1 MFRRSLLGLTM
12 VAISMPGAA
21 APAAGDGL
29 ARAEGVDQALS
40 DRLITYRGDLS
51 FRGVPMHG
59 AIDLEFRLF
68 ATDEAAAPL
77 AEPVVAHDWPVND
90 GVVLVGLDFGAG
102 VAVPDEGAWL
112 EIAVDGV
119 ILSPRQFIPPQG
131 WSMRGSVKRGEG
143 RPALAIE
150 NDFDPD
156 ATDQLASDQ
165 LPSEHLAADATR
177 LDDSP
182 REGAQPGEAARD
194 ARDGDAARR
203 TPRLERGGAIEAMES
218 LDGERRAEARDDRR
232 RGNNGGDDNGTGDD
246 GHENFLYAAG
256 DRFISATDSVYI
268 NIDSD
273 NTDPDTRVF
282 EIGKNRGGDAG
293 GDTLFRL
300 FEGGGAEFGGGV
312 DIAGGTTVSG
322 PAHFFSN
329 LRADGQVEINAGVDI
344 FGNVDIEGD
353 LAVTGFRLD
362 SKTQPGFVLT
372 SDSSGNASWQAP
384 APPSGAASGDLA
396 GSYPNPHLATLATS
410 LAKVSGGAMM
420 SGGDRIGIGTATPS
434 QLLHVVNTGSTFS
447 RAIHARSTSS
457 GGTLYGVFG
466 ESDSITGAGVRGQ
479 ANHATGGNAGVWGE
493 TLSSGGTAVFAR
505 SLAGSG
511 TNYGVRAQVSSAAG
525 YAGHFSGGRNY
536 FQNAV
541 GVGTLN
547 PAADVEIR
555 PPSGNADLLLR
566 RTDATHGFN
575 LGANATRLFVSYS
588 DGSTFDDHL
597 AITDGGLVG
606 INTTNPSSTL
616 HVVGEGLFTDG
627 IKPGDAADTMSILDS
642 AIDAPASLDIDA
654 ASNLTVDATTTL
666 RLEGATVN
674 LVGQANAS
682 IQAPTV
688 SITGLGTLGIGGSN
702 GGFTLGVNGTAA
714 KPGGGSWSVLSDE
727 RLKREVRPLERS
739 LDTLLRLH
747 GVTFE
752 YIDGASALASPGRH
766 TGFLAQEVERV
777 IPEWVHRGEDGYLSI
792 GVTGFE
798 AMAVEALRDL
808 RAEKDC
814 EVARLRAENA
824 DLRSRLEA
832 IERALAELQTRPS
845 NGDAR

>member
-1 MFRRSLLGLTM
+1 MFRRSLVCLTM
-12 VAISMPGAA
+12 VVVSMPGAA
-21 APAAGDGL
+21 SAAASDGL
-29 ARAEGVDQALS
+29 SRADAPDATLS

-68 ATDEAAAPL
+68 ATDEAASPL

-90 GVVLVGLDFGAG
+90 GVVLVGLDFGAD
-102 VAVPDEGAWL
+102 VAIPDEGAWL

-131 WSMRGSVKRGEG
+131 WSMRGTAQRGEG
-143 RPALAIE
+143 RRALAIE
-150 NDFDPD
+150 HDFDSD
-156 ATDQLASDQ
+156 ATDQLPSD
-165 LPSEHLAADATR
+165 HLVADATR

-182 REGAQPGEAARD
+182 REDTQSGDAARD
-194 ARDGDAARR
+194 ARDGDASRR
-203 TPRLERGGAIEAMES
+203 TAHLGRGGAIEALHS
-218 LDGERRAEARDDRR
+218 LEGERRAAARDGRR
-232 RGNNGGDDNGTGDD
+232 RGNTAGDDSGAGDG
-246 GHENFLYAAG
+246 GHENLLYAAG
-256 DRFISATDSVYI
+256 DRFFSATDSVYI

-273 NTDPDTRVF
+273 NNDANTRVF
-282 EIGKNRGGDAG
+282 EIGRNRGGDAG
-293 GDTLFRL
+293 GTTLFRL
-300 FEGGGAEFGGGV
+300 LENGGAEFVGSIDIGGGM
-312 DIAGGTTVSG
+312 TVNRQ
-322 PAHFFSN
+322 AHFF
-329 LRADGQVEINAGVDI
+329 DQVRLDSQVTINAGVDI
-344 FGNVDIEGD
+344 FGNVGIEGD

-362 SKTQPGFVLT
+362 SKAQSGFVLT
-372 SDSSGNASWQAP
+372 SDSSGLASWQAP
-384 APPSGAASGDLA
+384 APPAGAAGGDLA
-396 GSYPNPHLATLATS
+396 GAYPNPQLASLASS

-420 SGGDRIGIGTATPS
+420 SGGDRIGIGTGAPA
-434 QLLHVVNTGSTFS
+434 QLLHVVNTGTTFS
-447 RAIHARSTSS
+447 RAIHAQSTSS
-457 GGTLYGVFG
+457 SGTLYGVFG

-479 ANHATGGNAGVWGE
+479 ANHATGGNVGVWGE

-511 TNYGVRAQVSSAAG
+511 TNYGVRASVASPTG
-525 YAGHFSGGRNY
+525 YAAHFSGGRNY

-541 GVGTLN
+541 GIGTLS
-547 PAADVEIR
+547 PAADVEVR

-575 LGANATRLFVSYS
+575 LGASATRLFVSYS

-597 AITDGGLVG
+597 AVTDVGLVG
-606 INTTNPSSTL
+606 INTTNPTATL
-616 HVVGEGLFTDG
+616 HVVGEGLFTNG
-627 IKPGDAADTMSILDS
+627 IKPGDATDTMSILDN
-642 AIDAPASLDIDA
+642 AIEAPASLDIDA
-654 ASNLTVDATTTL
+654 MNSLTVDAATTL

-674 LVGQANAS
+674 LVGQSTAS

-688 SITGLGTLGIGGSN
+688 SISGLGTLGINGSN

-727 RLKREVRPLERS
+727 RLKRDVRPLERS

-752 YIDGASALASPGRH
+752 YIDGASSLASPGRH
-766 TGFLAQEVERV
+766 TGFIAQEVERV
-777 IPEWVHRGEDGYLSI
+777 IPEWVDRGNDGYLSI

-808 RAEKDC
+808 RAEKDG
-814 EVARLRAENA
+814 EVAQLRAENA
-824 DLRSRLEA
+824 DLRARLET
-832 IERALAELQTRPS
+832 IERALAELETRPS
-845 NGDAR
+845 NADAR